1 MKSKNQRII
10 NIIILMCIFLLG
22 SVLHYLY
29 GCFSK
34 SIDVLPDEIR
44 YYSIA
49 RSIFRGDGLTFRGV
63 ATDYQKMGYTLFLV
77 PFFLIKNGIL
87 RMKAIT
93 LANSLVMMLSV
104 FPLYGIMN
112 KLKISNKIKMVF
124 LAIFIVFPDLMY
136 SATFMAEVLYWP
148 ILLLFIYLWMV
159 NREKSS
165 YIISVILGIIC
176 YVGYSTKEIFLAIL
190 LGVVAFEILFPIV
203 EHLFNNQD
211 KTRKLKD
218 NYKSKRLIQLLITV
232 VSFAVMYLI
241 IKLIFF
247 RGLGNSYDQTSID
260 AIASPEKFGYMVYG
274 FFYYLAAIM
283 IACFVI
289 TIILPGMLY
298 RQHNERAREL
308 YVGNIL
314 WILSSVATIAYTITV
329 REDFGDIIP
338 RLHFRYIGPLII
350 IALIIYIYSIDN
362 KKIEIRIKKS
372 VVITI
377 AVTLFVSFGLFR
389 GVTVITGVDQF
400 ILDWVYYITEHL
412 GAFWGIFL
420 VDSIIVIAVV
430 IVVTLLAK
438 GKNKHAIII
447 TLVTLGLL
455 GIFNSVTAKERLV
468 KYMLRDEDLVQ
479 ETIELNDKLNSV
491 DGGIL
496 YVGEA
501 YEYSDTCK
509 CVDTFIDKNKT
520 MYYVSKEGLE
530 KTGLG
535 VYDVNELSIPMQLN
549 LWKMNNDNIE
559 SIDYVVENTTNTEE
573 FDIKINNLTQVP
585 ELSGKYYTVYKNNDR
600 NKLSISK
607 SE

>member
-1 MKSKNQRII
+1 MSIENKKQSKI
-10 NIIILMCIFLLG
+10 NLIILIVIFLVG
-22 SVLHYLY
+22 TVIHFVI
-29 GCFSK
+29 GNFCK

-49 RSIFRGDGLTFRGV
+49 RSIFQGDGLTFRGV

-124 LAIFIVFPDLMY
+124 LAIFIFFPDLMY

-218 NYKSKRLIQLLITV
+218 NYKSKRLIQLLITA

-298 RQHNERAREL
+298 RQHNDRAREL

-400 ILDWVYYITEHL
+400 ILDWVYCITEHL

-420 VDSIIVIAVV
+420 VDAIIVIAVV

-520 MYYVSKEGLE
+520 MYYVSKEGLK

-559 SIDYVVENTTNTEE
+559 SIDYVV
-573 FDIKINNLTQVP
+573 
-585 ELSGKYYTVYKNNDR
+585 
-600 NKLSISK
+600 
-607 SE
+607 